1 MLNFQFV
8 WICIYREQAS
18 VHTEGCRADLVGIE
32 EEMVGMFGM
41 FSTTRHSSPQAFL
54 FLKCWG
60 QKQKYVPGKTL

>member
-32 EEMVGMFGM
+32 WLGCLGCFQQRD
-41 FSTTRHSSPQAFL
+41 TLAPRHFCS
-54 FLKCWG
+54 
-60 QKQKYVPGKTL
+60 